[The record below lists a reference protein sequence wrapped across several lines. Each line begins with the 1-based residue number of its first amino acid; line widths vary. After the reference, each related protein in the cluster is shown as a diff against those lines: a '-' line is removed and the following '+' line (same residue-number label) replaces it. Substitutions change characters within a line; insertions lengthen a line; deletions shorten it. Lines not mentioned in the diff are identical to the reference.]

1 MLKQKGRRNKVR
13 LETERDKDF
22 KQLNNSHQSIESD
35 INQPEHH
42 GLNKCP
48 DKGKENFEKYVALAV
63 LSYNLHR
70 LGNLI
75 KKKSIKEKT
84 KQRHKAA

>member
-48 DKGKENFEKYVALAV
+48 DKGEETSKNMLLLLFYPIIFTV
-63 LSYNLHR
+63 
-70 LGNLI
+70 
-75 KKKSIKEKT
+75 
-84 KQRHKAA
+84 